1 MEKLYVS
8 YKDVHVIVDNL
19 SDKIFDKFE
28 AEVIIGIGG
37 GGLLPA
43 RLFRTTLGI
52 PMYAVFISF
61 YEDNAEDSKERPQI
75 TQWLDGTALDF
86 VRGKRILIVDEVNDS
101 GATLQYCVEQVLK
114 TCEPKELAV
123 AILHDKKRE
132 KTGIIDTNSVQYFVG
147 EEVEDRW
154 VVYPWSNIDMEETD
168 EEESEETEETD
179 DDDGSITHSVTVT
192 FCALF

>member
-8 YKDVHVIVDNL
+8 YKDVHVIVENL
-19 SDKIFDKFE
+19 SDKIFDKFN

-61 YEDNAEDSKERPQI
+61 YEDNTEDSKERPQI

-101 GATLQYCVEQVLK
+101 GATLQHCVEQVLK
-114 TCEPKELAV
+114 TCEPEELAV
-123 AILHDKKRE
+123 AVLHDKKRE
-132 KTGIIDTNSVQYFVG
+132 KAGIIDTNLVQYFVG

-168 EEESEETEETD
+168 DEPTTYPA
-179 DDDGSITHSVTVT
+179 T